1 MPRKVVILIPDS
13 TLHRV
18 NTAVILA
25 DAGIAI
31 DLARGVDLG
40 QLTVTERKV
49 VLLIDVAR
57 AFLKWGRHEK
67 TYIALRA
74 AAAEYL
80 KAEVGRVNGS

>member
-40 QLTVTERKV
+40 QRTVTER
-49 VLLIDVAR
+49 
-57 AFLKWGRHEK
+57 
-67 TYIALRA
+67 
-74 AAAEYL
+74 
-80 KAEVGRVNGS
+80 